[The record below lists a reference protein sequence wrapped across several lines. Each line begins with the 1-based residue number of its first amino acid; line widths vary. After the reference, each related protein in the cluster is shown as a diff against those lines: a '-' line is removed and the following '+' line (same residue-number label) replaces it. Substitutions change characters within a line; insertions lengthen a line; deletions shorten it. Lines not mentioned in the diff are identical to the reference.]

1 MSARKPPSQYGSVRM
16 TDFETFW
23 KAYPKKKSKLQALR
37 TWEKLAKIRPPI
49 EELLAAIARA
59 RKSDSWAKAG
69 GQYIPYPSTWL
80 NDGGWMDE
88 EEVDMK
94 DIVNDKPWHESWP
107 GIQAKGAELGV
118 IESKFS
124 SPQDF
129 RAAVIKAA
137 KEGLKVA

>member
-1 MSARKPPSQYGSVRM
+1 M

-69 GQYIPYPSTWL
+69 GQYIPYPSSWL

-88 EEVDMK
+88 EEVDLP
-94 DIVNDKPWHESWP
+94 DIVNEKLWHETWP

-118 IESKFS
+118 IESKFT

>member
-1 MSARKPPSQYGSVRM
+1 M

-49 EELLAAIARA
+49 EELLAAIARS

-69 GQYIPYPSTWL
+69 GQYIPYPSSWL

-88 EEVDMK
+88 EEVDLP
-94 DIVNDKPWHESWP
+94 DIVNEKPWHETWP
-107 GIQAKGAELGV
+107 GIQAKGRELG
-118 IESKFS
+118 IDESQFTH
-124 SPQDF
+124 PQEF
-129 RAAVIKAA
+129 KSAVMR
-137 KEGLKVA
+137 GTVKVA

>member
-1 MSARKPPSQYGSVRM
+1 M

-69 GQYIPYPSTWL
+69 GQYIPYPSSWL

-88 EEVDMK
+88 EEVDLP
-94 DIVNDKPWHESWP
+94 DIVNEKPWHETWP
-107 GIQAKGAELGV
+107 GIQAKGRELG
-118 IESKFS
+118 IDESQFTH
-124 SPQDF
+124 PQDF
-129 RAAVIKAA
+129 KSAVMRASV
-137 KEGLKVA
+137 KVA

>member
-1 MSARKPPSQYGSVRM
+1 M

-23 KAYPKKKSKLQALR
+23 KSYPKKKSKLQALR

-49 EELLAAIARA
+49 EEL
-59 RKSDSWAKAG
+59 
-69 GQYIPYPSTWL
+69 
-80 NDGGWMDE
+80 WMDE

>member
-1 MSARKPPSQYGSVRM
+1 M
-16 TDFETFW
+16 TEFETFW

-80 NDGGWMDE
+80 NDGCWMDE

-118 IESKFS
+118 VESKFS

>member
-1 MSARKPPSQYGSVRM
+1 M
-16 TDFETFW
+16 TEFETFW

-94 DIVNDKPWHESWP
+94 DIVNDKPWHESWL

-118 IESKFS
+118 IESKFL

>member
-1 MSARKPPSQYGSVRM
+1 M

-23 KAYPKKKSKLQALR
+23 KAYPKKKSKVRAIR
-37 TWEKLAKIRPPI
+37 TWNNLAKIRPPI

-59 RKSDSWAKAG
+59 KKSAQWMKAD
-69 GQYIPYPSTWL
+69 GQFIPHPSTWL

-118 IESKFS
+118 LESKFS

>member
-1 MSARKPPSQYGSVRM
+1 M

-59 RKSDSWAKAG
+59 KKSVQWMKAD
-69 GQYIPYPSTWL
+69 GQFIPYPSTWL

-107 GIQAKGAELGV
+107 GIQAKGSELGV
-118 IESKFS
+118 LESKFS

>member
-1 MSARKPPSQYGSVRM
+1 M

-23 KAYPKKKSKLQALR
+23 KSYPKKKSKLQALR

-69 GQYIPYPSTWL
+69 GQYIPYPSSWL

-88 EEVDMK
+88 EEVDLP
-94 DIVNDKPWHESWP
+94 DIVNEKPWHETWP

>member
-1 MSARKPPSQYGSVRM
+1 M

-69 GQYIPYPSTWL
+69 GQYIPYPSSWL
-80 NDGGWMDE
+80 NNGGWMDE
-88 EEVDMK
+88 EEVDLP
-94 DIVNDKPWHESWP
+94 DIVNEKPWHETWP
-107 GIQAKGAELGV
+107 GIQAKGRELG
-118 IESKFS
+118 IDESQFTH
-124 SPQDF
+124 PQDF
-129 RAAVIKAA
+129 KSAVMRASV
-137 KEGLKVA
+137 KVA